1 MKRYVYS
8 LGVVTLLACCLP
20 VMAQSEY
27 GGPAGSNF
35 MPGKG
40 YAAGGYTVVT
50 GEAANFVDNGWN
62 VGGGMQWQ
70 PGPGPIWLRLDFEYS
85 RNDATHQLLGEGAAA
100 NQTRIDHGWSDLWSN
115 DLDAVYYLPLS
126 HRIHAYVMA
135 GGGGAIRRIS
145 LTQTVSNG
153 GPSCVD
159 WAGLCGNGGYPG
171 DVVVDSKTT
180 GRWEWNA
187 GVGLNFSLGGTDSFF
202 VEARYMEVET
212 PVPTVLVPIRFGLLL

>member
-8 LGVVTLLACCLP
+8 LGVVTLLACCMPL
-20 VMAQSEY
+20 MAQSEY
-27 GGPAGSNF
+27 GGPARSDF

-50 GEAANFVDNGWN
+50 GEAANFVNNGWN

-126 HRIHAYVMA
+126 RRIHAYVMA

-145 LTQTVSNG
+145 LTQTVSSG

-212 PVPTVLVPIRFGLLL
+212 PVPTMLVPIRFGLLL